1 MVHTVSPQP
10 SFKTKARHRRIGAL
24 LSPPKKRSEGHRKS
38 PVLVSLDPQPGV
50 PASGKP
56 PVRIFVGTEP
66 SQYRAERALVWSI
79 AQVRDKSR
87 RYEIYLMKDL
97 KGFDR
102 SRWKTGFTHFRYA
115 IPHLAGREGR
125 AIYNDVD
132 QIYLGDPAGL
142 FDMDMGGAGVLSIDE
157 KETSV
162 MLLDCGKM
170 AEVWKIEDT
179 RTIHRHKQY
188 RRLAHEAGLWG
199 SMPPEWNARD
209 SEFVP
214 GQSKLFHFTTLHTQ
228 PWRPFPD
235 QLKYEPH
242 EHAEIWFE
250 MERAADAARFT
261 IWSKAQPSDHYRE
274 LLDQY
279 KAMHVAEP
287 AKAKRGKRKLFRGQS
302 LDRHVKTIGQLVRRT
317 GAKTILDYGSGKGS
331 LYEESPD
338 HEPGSRYKVMREWS
352 GATVI
357 CYDPGYEPFAGD
369 YDGVYD
375 GVIST
380 DVLEHI
386 PEEDVPWVI
395 DELFSHSSKFVYAVA
410 TCYPAKKTLPNGE
423 NAHCTIMPPGWW
435 RGQMEMAARRH
446 PEVEWLLCTKER
458 SFVSLRKRKG
468 LMKKGVKVRYFSN
481 GTLPAMTR
489 A

>member
-1 MVHTVSPQP
+1 MVHTVSSQP
-10 SFKTKARHRRIGAL
+10 SFKTKARHRKLGAHL
-24 LSPPKKRSEGHRKS
+24 RPAQRRPDGHRQR
-38 PVLVSLDPQPGV
+38 PVLIRLEPEPGAT
-50 PASGKP
+50 PSGKP

-66 SQYRAERALVWSI
+66 TQHRAERVLVWSI

-87 RYEIYLMKDL
+87 NYEIYLMKDL

-102 SRWKTGFTHFRYA
+102 SQWKTGFTRYRYA
-115 IPHLAGREGR
+115 IPRLTVGTGR

-132 QIYLGDPAGL
+132 QIYLSDPAEL
-142 FDMDMGGAGVLSIDE
+142 FDMDMGDAGILSIDQ

-170 AEVWKIEDT
+170 AEVWKTEDA
-179 RTIHRHKQY
+179 RTIHKHKHY

-199 SMPPEWNARD
+199 LMPPEWNARD
-209 SEFVP
+209 GEFVP
-214 GQSKLFHFTTLHTQ
+214 GQSKLLHFTTLHTQ

-235 QLKYEPH
+235 QIEYAPH
-242 EHAEIWFE
+242 EHAETWFE
-250 MERAADAARFT
+250 MECTADAAQFT

-317 GAKTILDYGSGKGS
+317 GTKTILDYGSGKATR
-331 LYEESPD
+331 YRDSPA
-338 HEPGSRYKVMREWS
+338 HEAGSRHKVMSEWD
-352 GATVI
+352 GAQVI

-375 GVIST
+375 GVVST

-410 TCYPAKKTLPNGE
+410 TCYPANKTLPNGE
-423 NAHCTIMPPGWW
+423 NAHCTIMPPDWW

-446 PEVEWLLCTKER
+446 PGVEWLLCTKER
-458 SFVSLRKRKG
+458 SFLSLRKRKG
-468 LMKKGVKVRYFSN
+468 LMKKGVKTRYFSN
-481 GTLPAMTR
+481 GTLAVMPA
-489 A
+489 